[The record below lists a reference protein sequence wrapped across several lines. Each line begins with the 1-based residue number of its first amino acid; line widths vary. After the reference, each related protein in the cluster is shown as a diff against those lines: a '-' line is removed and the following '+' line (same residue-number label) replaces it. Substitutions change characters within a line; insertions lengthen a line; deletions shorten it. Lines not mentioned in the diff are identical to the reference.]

1 MNRLDDIK
9 RDYNEI
15 PIPKELAGRVQ
26 EAIEIS
32 TARRI
37 EKKKVIQMQ
46 RRRAIVK
53 SVGAAAAVVL
63 TFTTVINT
71 NTAFAEA
78 VSKVPVIR
86 EISRVLTFQVSD
98 EGNEEISIEVPTIE
112 MIESDTNGLA
122 DSINKEIHDRCQQY
136 VEDSLKDAKEYKKA
150 FLATGGTEEE
160 WKAHNLEI
168 KVWYDVKSQSA
179 DYLSFAVGGSESW
192 NAAHDETRYYTIDLR
207 TEQPVTLKDLLGE
220 NYIETVNASIKSQM
234 KTRELANDQPFW
246 TPQQGGFTTITD
258 ETKFYIN
265 EAGNPVI
272 VFDKYEIAPGAA
284 GVIEFE
290 IPVNGGVEETYA
302 DNFAVPTEAVADFAQ
317 EVKAVT
323 AEKNLEALAD
333 LASYPLYVGFADGGV
348 SVTSKEEFLA
358 LGEEKIFTPALLEAV
373 SAADAAT
380 LSPSMAG
387 FALSKGG
394 GTNVVFGVADGRLA
408 VCGINLK

>member
-37 EKKKVIQMQ
+37 EKQKVIQMQ
-46 RRRAIVK
+46 RRRAFVK

-86 EISRVLTFQVSD
+86 EISRVLTFKVSD
-98 EGNEEISIEVPTIE
+98 EGNKEISIEVPTIE

-207 TEQPVTLKDLLGE
+207 TEQPATLKDLLGE

-234 KTRELANDQPFW
+234 ETRELANDQPFW

-302 DNFAVPTEAVADFAQ
+302 DNFVVPTEAVADFAQ

-348 SVTSKEEFLA
+348 SVTAKEELLA

-387 FALSKGG
+387 FTLSKGG